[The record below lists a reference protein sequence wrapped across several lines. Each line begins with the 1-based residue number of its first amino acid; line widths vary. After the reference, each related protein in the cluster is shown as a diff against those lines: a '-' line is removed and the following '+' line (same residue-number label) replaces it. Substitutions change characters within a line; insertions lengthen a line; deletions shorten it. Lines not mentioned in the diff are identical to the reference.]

1 MSFLKL
7 FFVVD
12 YLQYRLPYGHQ
23 RVLVYHVHGVVR
35 GVPEVAEARV
45 ALRVV
50 VDDVHAGYLAQ
61 VVDIEVVIRHFRSV
75 FLGEES
81 FKSQAVGGVPDLF
94 YLLARRALGEKLLV
108 ESGVLAAHHVEQDA
122 EAGACM
128 APCGRWGCHSL
139 RRRRR

>member
-1 MSFLKL
+1 MTSSCISLIVISIVFLKL

-61 VVDIEVVIRHFRSV
+61 VVDIEVVIRHFCSI

-81 FKSQAVGGVPDLF
+81 FESQAVGGVPDFFTCLPAVR
-94 YLLARRALGEKLLV
+94 LEK
-108 ESGVLAAHHVEQDA
+108 SS
-122 EAGACM
+122 
-128 APCGRWGCHSL
+128 W
-139 RRRRR
+139 